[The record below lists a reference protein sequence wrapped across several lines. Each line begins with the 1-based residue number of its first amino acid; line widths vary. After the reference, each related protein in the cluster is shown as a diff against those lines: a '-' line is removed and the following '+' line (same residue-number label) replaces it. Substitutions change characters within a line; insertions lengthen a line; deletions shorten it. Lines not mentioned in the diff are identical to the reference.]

1 MSAKGIKILVVAVLV
16 VIASV
21 AVFGYLSSGFTTSD
35 LTVNPE
41 GAVTGTDQVQ
51 LFEGWQLHYANTE
64 IEGDGNVNADSSG
77 GYDAIRAIFSYDEEL
92 LKKYEKQGYKVEV
105 GAIFGTGMDLSTGVR
120 YNTTDKLTVVE
131 KDGVLSSATDRTDV
145 YLFYSSD
152 ESVETSGW
160 FDTWAYGDST
170 RVVARVEHTFD
181 DVVTSQNPLGT
192 TLIARGFVR
201 LTSQSGSVKVLYKN
215 APEVMSVSPL
225 VFGD

>member
-1 MSAKGIKILVVAVLV
+1 MAKHWKKLLVAVLV
-16 VIASV
+16 VGALMG
-21 AVFGYLSSGFTTSD
+21 VFGYLTSGFKTTE
-35 LTVNPE
+35 LTINPE

-64 IEGDGNVNADSSG
+64 IKPDGDVNADSSG

-105 GAIFGTGMDLSTGVR
+105 GAIFGPGLDLNSGVR
-120 YNTTDKLTVVE
+120 YNATDKLTVVE
-131 KDGVLSSATDRTDV
+131 KDGALSSATDRTDV

-170 RVVARVEHTFD
+170 RVVARVEHTFE
-181 DVVTSQNPLGT
+181 DVVTSQNPAPT
-192 TLIARGFVR
+192 TLVARGFVR